1 MQTPLVV
8 TARGGDELL
17 KEKKSRDGSFGDP
30 LPKVGPSGSGHV
42 PQLWTAAVTTS
53 SGGRGQPI
61 SVPAEVARGDQTNP
75 GELLLFLF
83 RPTLQYA

>member
-1 MQTPLVV
+1 MTPMPMQTPLVV

-42 PQLWTAAVTTS
+42 AQLWTAAVTTS

-61 SVPAEVARGDQTNP
+61 SVPGRGGEGEPDQP
-75 GELLLFLF
+75 
-83 RPTLQYA
+83 R

>member
-1 MQTPLVV
+1 MITTTMMIMTPMPMQTPLVV

-42 PQLWTAAVTTS
+42 AQLWTAAVTTS

-61 SVPAEVARGDQTNP
+61 SVHGRGGEGEPDQP
-75 GELLLFLF
+75 
-83 RPTLQYA
+83 R